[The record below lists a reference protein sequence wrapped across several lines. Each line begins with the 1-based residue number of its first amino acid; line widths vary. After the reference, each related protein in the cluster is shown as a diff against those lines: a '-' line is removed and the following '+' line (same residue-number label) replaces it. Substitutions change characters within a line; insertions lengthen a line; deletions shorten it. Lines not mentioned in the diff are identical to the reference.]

1 MDPRLVTW
9 FIGVVLMNPIDE
21 LREVRRKLKPL
32 IVLEYQLRQQVEALG
47 VGVHQGDVS
56 TAYVVPKE
64 RCTLNTDLLKRECP
78 TVWREY
84 SKTTE
89 YLEITVR

>member
-1 MDPRLVTW
+1 
-9 FIGVVLMNPIDE
+9 MNPIDE
-21 LREVRRKLKPL
+21 LKEVRRKLKSL
-32 IVLEYQLRQQVEALG
+32 EMLEYQLRCQVESLG
-47 VGVHQGDVS
+47 TGVHQGKTSV
-56 TAYVVPKE
+56 AYVVPKE
-64 RCTLNTDLLKRECP
+64 RCTLDTDKLKRECP